1 MPEPTTPAA
10 AGLLKLAASLV
21 PGAVGAAIALRFDT
35 SASSPRQRWLA
46 FAASIALSHY
56 VGGALAEQYA
66 LHDMAADAARLAIGL
81 FGLGLAAGLN
91 AELPQIIAAARRKL
105 LGESA

>member
-10 AGLLKLAASLV
+10 AAILKVAAGLV
-21 PGAVGAAIALRFDT
+21 PGAVGAAIALRFNTTDI
-35 SASSPRQRWLA
+35 SPRQRWLS
-46 FAASIALSHY
+46 FAAGIALAHY
-56 VGGALAEQYA
+56 GGGALAEQYN
-66 LHDMAADAARLAIGL
+66 LTGMVADAARMAIGL

-105 LGESA
+105 MGETP